1 MFWIGNLLW
10 VALDGDEARGDD
22 ARFLPRLLGVEEAE
36 EPKELEED
44 EEELVAEEGEAEG
57 APGSADGCAE
67 AGGAAEAESWAGEH

>member
-22 ARFLPRLLGVEEAE
+22 ARFLPRLLDVEEAE

-44 EEELVAEEGEAEG
+44 EEELEELGTLEEDTDALLLLEK
-57 APGSADGCAE
+57 E
-67 AGGAAEAESWAGEH
+67 ET

>member
-44 EEELVAEEGEAEG
+44 EEELEELGTLEEDDDALLLLEK
-57 APGSADGCAE
+57 E
-67 AGGAAEAESWAGEH
+67 ET